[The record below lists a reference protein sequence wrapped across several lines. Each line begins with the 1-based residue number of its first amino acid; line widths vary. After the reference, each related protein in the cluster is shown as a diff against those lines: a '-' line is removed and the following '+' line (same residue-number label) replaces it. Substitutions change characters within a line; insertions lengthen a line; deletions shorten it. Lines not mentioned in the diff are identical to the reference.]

1 MNPNEP
7 RTGAGAETGARSVD
21 DISVRL
27 FDALQE
33 IAAETAAWEAV
44 RRHHQA
50 VRKLETSHFDD
61 LLRNRHQI
69 RLTVG
74 LNRLIGQIVGY
85 APDAITLVTQDER
98 VHLINTSAISSMQ
111 FMDARK
117 EPAEALVSFATELE
131 RLASQS
137 VCSLTDISGH
147 TDTLELLITLAE
159 DYLYYR
165 SHGGFPTA
173 LRLTHIAL
181 VSPGLPVSYNA
192 SY

>member
-7 RTGAGAETGARSVD
+7 RFGAGAETGARSGD
-21 DISVRL
+21 DISAKL
-27 FDALQE
+27 IDALQE
-33 IAAETAAWEAV
+33 IATETAALEAV
-44 RRHHQA
+44 RRRHQA

-61 LLRNRHQI
+61 LLRHRHQI

-85 APDAITLVTQDER
+85 APDAITLVAQDER
-98 VHLINTSAISSMQ
+98 VHLINISAISSMQ
-111 FMDARK
+111 FMDTRN
-117 EPAEALVSFATELE
+117 EPAETLVSFATELE

-137 VCSLTDISGH
+137 VCSLTDISGN

>member
-33 IAAETAAWEAV
+33 IAAETAALEAV

>member
-33 IAAETAAWEAV
+33 IVAETAAWEAV